1 MKHLYR
7 VVRCPKGTAPGYLPW
22 HHLWLALGLTAL
34 GLLLGWLT
42 MPLAA
47 VSSPD
52 LSAQDLW
59 AWYLSS
65 GDLWYRNLLPP
76 VLLIWLMYFLTGR
89 CWLSYLLTA
98 LPALGVALANY
109 FKIQLRG
116 DPLLASDLKLISE
129 EGGIVG
135 NYSLDMT
142 PLIQQTLGWAAL
154 GLVLALLL
162 LPRGLRRRDIRIFG
176 LLSAAAVMGTAFLT
190 LYCNE
195 ASYRRTTAGS
205 ELVNP
210 WSDTEVFVSHGVL
223 YPFLYSVQDMLP
235 VPPEGYQEAVASSA
249 LERYPEEAIPEDQ
262 KVSVVGIML
271 EAFCDLTDFPALAEQ
286 EGVQEVYAPW
296 HALEEESVSG
306 DLLTNIFAGGT
317 VDTEW
322 CFLTG
327 YSQYEEFRNDV
338 DSYVWY
344 FDWQGYQTRGGH
356 PGFGWFYNRQN
367 VNQFLGFQEYWFTEN
382 HYGELVDPV
391 EAQWNSDLLLV
402 DEIVKDLRSC
412 LDGEG
417 RPVFSFSVSYQ
428 NHGPYEWTYTANE
441 TYLDPK
447 TSGLPEESCY
457 VFNNY
462 LHGANITISAMTLL
476 AQQLEE
482 MEEPVVL
489 VLFGD
494 HKPWGGKQQR
504 RLLRHRGQL

>member
-22 HHLWLALGLTAL
+22 HHLWLAFGLTAL

-129 EGGIVG
+129 AGGIVG

-286 EGVQEVYAPW
+286 EGVQAVYAPW
-296 HALEEESVSG
+296 HALEEESLRLG
-306 DLLTNIFAGGT
+306 QYPGYALRLGQT
-317 VDTEW
+317 DTE
-322 CFLTG
+322 G
-327 YSQYEEFRNDV
+327 
-338 DSYVWY
+338 
-344 FDWQGYQTRGGH
+344 RG
-356 PGFGWFYNRQN
+356 
-367 VNQFLGFQEYWFTEN
+367 
-382 HYGELVDPV
+382 
-391 EAQWNSDLLLV
+391 
-402 DEIVKDLRSC
+402 
-412 LDGEG
+412 
-417 RPVFSFSVSYQ
+417 
-428 NHGPYEWTYTANE
+428 
-441 TYLDPK
+441 
-447 TSGLPEESCY
+447 
-457 VFNNY
+457 
-462 LHGANITISAMTLL
+462 
-476 AQQLEE
+476 
-482 MEEPVVL
+482 
-489 VLFGD
+489 
-494 HKPWGGKQQR
+494 
-504 RLLRHRGQL
+504 

>member
-129 EGGIVG
+129 AGGIVG

-249 LERYPEEAIPEDQ
+249 LERYPEEAIRRTKRSAWWGSCWRPSVTSQ
-262 KVSVVGIML
+262 IFRPWLNRRGCRRSMPPGTPWRRRVS
-271 EAFCDLTDFPALAEQ
+271 PA
-286 EGVQEVYAPW
+286 
-296 HALEEESVSG
+296 
-306 DLLTNIFAGGT
+306 T
-317 VDTEW
+317 
-322 CFLTG
+322 C
-327 YSQYEEFRNDV
+327 
-338 DSYVWY
+338 
-344 FDWQGYQTRGGH
+344 
-356 PGFGWFYNRQN
+356 
-367 VNQFLGFQEYWFTEN
+367 
-382 HYGELVDPV
+382 
-391 EAQWNSDLLLV
+391 
-402 DEIVKDLRSC
+402 
-412 LDGEG
+412 
-417 RPVFSFSVSYQ
+417 
-428 NHGPYEWTYTANE
+428 
-441 TYLDPK
+441 
-447 TSGLPEESCY
+447 
-457 VFNNY
+457 
-462 LHGANITISAMTLL
+462 
-476 AQQLEE
+476 
-482 MEEPVVL
+482 
-489 VLFGD
+489 
-494 HKPWGGKQQR
+494 
-504 RLLRHRGQL
+504 